1 MNVDPAHPATIEA
14 AIADEGDD
22 VTVRNR
28 GRLVYSLVRGQELP
42 ATSSVANQE
51 FSIDQLVPRHF
62 IETEESV

>member
-1 MNVDPAHPATIEA
+1 VNVDPAHPATIEPP
-14 AIADEGDD
+14 IADEGDD

>member
-1 MNVDPAHPATIEA
+1 MNVDPAHPAAIEA
-14 AIADEGDD
+14 PIADEGDD
-22 VTVRNR
+22 VTVRNH

-42 ATSSVANQE
+42 ATSPAANQE